1 MQLLVLH
8 QCYSPVA
15 QQHQRRQSVEGLT
28 MTGWLVTLVVVVVVV
43 VLKMMIMIISCTHK
57 VHSFAAVL
65 EVIMLS
71 YKQKREKH

>member
-1 MQLLVLH
+1 
-8 QCYSPVA
+8 
-15 QQHQRRQSVEGLT
+15 
-28 MTGWLVTLVVVVVVV
+28 MTGWLVTLVVVVVVVVV

-71 YKQKREKH
+71 YKRKREKH